1 MILINGFHY
10 NSICAVVSAC
20 ICSLSYCHESLNKSI
35 QLVTLKK
42 ILTGKLFHKISW
54 HKIIL
59 RGKLLVLSVT
69 LIHIHHTDKCL
80 CLQFTWSLET
90 LYGEFWE
97 LSYKCNILKL
107 GYKYFT
113 SLLRYEKSGLFVSGK
128 LEEPEVY
135 VKTVFHF
142 IKRLVLSVA
151 ASISV
156 VSRCILLLY
165 MNVVHV
171 AI

>member
-10 NSICAVVSAC
+10 NSTCAVVSAC

-54 HKIIL
+54 HKIIF

-80 CLQFTWSLET
+80 CLQFSWSLET
-90 LYGEFWE
+90 LCGEFWE

-113 SLLRYEKSGLFVSGK
+113 SLLRNEKSEWAICVRKAGRTWGLCEDFFPFYK
-128 LEEPEVY
+128 
-135 VKTVFHF
+135 
-142 IKRLVLSVA
+142 VA
-151 ASISV
+151 SYICS
-156 VSRCILLLY
+156 S
-165 MNVVHV
+165 
-171 AI
+171 

>member
-1 MILINGFHY
+1 M
-10 NSICAVVSAC
+10 
-20 ICSLSYCHESLNKSI
+20 
-35 QLVTLKK
+35 
-42 ILTGKLFHKISW
+42 
-54 HKIIL
+54 
-59 RGKLLVLSVT
+59 
-69 LIHIHHTDKCL
+69 
-80 CLQFTWSLET
+80 
-90 LYGEFWE
+90 
-97 LSYKCNILKL
+97 
-107 GYKYFT
+107 
-113 SLLRYEKSGLFVSGK
+113 SGK